1 MRTPRDIS
9 GTRLSRALAQ
19 FGYAVTRQTGSHIR
33 MTTQRGG
40 EHHVTVPAH
49 NPVKVGTLNAIIG
62 DVAQHLKL
70 TKEEVIK
77 AIVA

>member
-19 FGYAVTRQTGSHIR
+19 FGDAVTRQTGSHIR

-49 NPVKVGTLNAIIG
+49 TPVKVGTLNAIIG